1 MQVWRAVLVV
11 CVAGEEEGGE
21 EGEEEGDEDGQIV
34 ATSLKIGYM
43 LLVVPL
49 EWAD

>member
-11 CVAGEEEGGE
+11 CVAGEE
-21 EGEEEGDEDGQIV
+21 EEEGDEDGQIV
-34 ATSLKIGYM
+34 ATSLKIGYI

-49 EWAD
+49 E

>member
-11 CVAGEEEGGE
+11 CVAGEEEE
-21 EGEEEGDEDGQIV
+21 EGDEDEDGQIV